1 MKHTAAATCL
11 LAATALFVTASQL
24 TGHSTAAVAE
34 PSVRNG
40 TFTDPTAPAGSYLRV
55 TGDSAHGPA
64 HWSLTRDD
72 IDLYS
77 PSLARLDDAQSADLT
92 GSHNGAISQSIGT
105 TAGQTYELTWQDAP
119 DTWPGAPQ
127 DPTGFDPEKQSC
139 ADKNADDQPYQ
150 LVIGD
155 TRAVTYRPSGTGHQP
170 AWTARSRQFTARED
184 DTVIRFIS
192 QSSTGTLPHCG
203 PQITRVSLRP
213 AAVPRHEP
221 DTPARSTATH
231 P

>member
-1 MKHTAAATCL
+1 MKHPAACL
-11 LAATALFVTASQL
+11 LAATALLVTVPP
-24 TGHSTAAVAE
+24 STAHGAAAATG

-40 TFTDPTAPAGSYLRV
+40 TFTDPAAPAGTYLRV
-55 TGDSAHGPA
+55 TNDSARGPA

-92 GSHNGAISQSIGT
+92 GSHNGAISQSVAT

-139 ADKNADDQPYQ
+139 ANKNADDQPYQ

-155 TRAVTYRPSGTGHQP
+155 TRAVTYRPSGTGRQP
-170 AWTARSRQFTARED
+170 AWTARSRQFTAGED

-192 QSSTGTLPHCG
+192 QSGTRTLPHCG
-203 PQITRVSLRP
+203 PQITHVSLRP
-213 AAVPRHEP
+213 AALPE
-221 DTPARSTATH
+221 S
-231 P
+231 